1 MTDHTGL
8 PYNNIKLSKQTGV
21 NEMKYEMKNTGIV
34 AKQIRV
40 DGMLV
45 LDWKCGSIECGN
57 QWATTAG
64 DGRRGW
70 LVGDQNNRRA
80 YQTPPRRFVANKK
93 EAIAQIVLAHKLE
106 GGKAYDDS
114 WTEEAGLIIH

>member
-1 MTDHTGL
+1 
-8 PYNNIKLSKQTGV
+8 
-21 NEMKYEMKNTGIV
+21 MKYEMKNTGIV

-57 QWATTAG
+57 QWATKAG

-80 YQTPPRRFVANKK
+80 NQTPPRRFVANKK